1 MNFALLALAVTA
13 GVFVLTVIVPIAT
26 FLRVRKA
33 ADDIRRIDGRLDALE
48 TELRRVQSSLRKT
61 AGAEAVP
68 AAAPAAPTPA
78 PRAAAS
84 AAAPPAAPP
93 PAPSSTPAAVVPPV
107 AASPVAPSPRPIAE
121 PVVGTTAKPAREE
134 SLESRIGG
142 HWLLYIGTAALV
154 LGIGF
159 FVKYAFDNDW
169 IDETGRVLIGA
180 AAGLAMVAG
189 GHVVARRGYALYGQI
204 VAGGGF
210 AALYVSVFA
219 ALSFYGLIGRPAAF
233 ALMVLVTAG
242 AALAAEV
249 HRSQGLAVFAV
260 AGGFLTPFL
269 VGGDENAQV
278 VLLSYDAILAVG
290 TMVMA
295 TRRGWPFL
303 NLLSYAFV
311 IFTFAGWWSRFYTP
325 TQYIPT
331 QVFLTIFGVLFT
343 WLGIRARRAGGETG
357 DVVGVLLLTA
367 PLVFHAAS
375 IINLQPHW
383 MALLVYIT
391 LASVA
396 GAAASMKF
404 DRAWLRLAAFA
415 LTAPV
420 LWQWIGDHGGP
431 GWRLAPAVVA
441 LAIYAMNL
449 AAIGERLVRLAE
461 HWLKADVLL
470 FHLNAL
476 GLFAGLY
483 ALLDPVA
490 TAWTPVLALAVAA
503 WHLGL
508 MWTWRTTSEEASLN
522 SLAVAFAMLGF
533 AIGLQFD
540 QWWAVVGWAIEAAA
554 IVWVGLKSRRDWMR
568 LGGAVLLGWTVLR
581 LVILGFFEPPAGFV
595 PVVNARVGATLL
607 IVAVCYVLALL
618 HRRDGDR
625 VPDRFGPEIA
635 TLYVLG
641 NALTIVLLTTE
652 ISFYWQVREDTDAAA
667 RLARSASISVAWA
680 VYGTALIVVGIV
692 RRYAPVRYLAI
703 ALLAVTIVKAFL
715 SDLSMLGGIYR
726 IIGFVGLG
734 VFLLLGAWLYQ
745 RYRDVIL
752 GRDQATGD
760 RE

>member
-1 MNFALLALAVTA
+1 MDFALLALAVAA
-13 GVFVLTVIVPIAT
+13 GAFVLTVVVPIAT

-33 ADDIRRIDGRLDALE
+33 ADDIRRINGRLDGLE
-48 TELRRVQSSLRKT
+48 TELTRFH
-61 AGAEAVP
+61 
-68 AAAPAAPTPA
+68 AAAR
-78 PRAAAS
+78 RAAVAKEAEPTVIAS
-84 AAAPPAAPP
+84 AAPPAAP
-93 PAPSSTPAAVVPPV
+93 APTASPTVSPAA
-107 AASPVAPSPRPIAE
+107 AATSAAPQIEPIAE
-121 PVVGTTAKPAREE
+121 PVTAAARPARED

-142 HWLLYIGTAALV
+142 QGMLYIGTAVLV

-159 FVKYAFDNDW
+159 FVKYAFDNSW

-189 GHVVARRGYALYGQI
+189 GHLVARRGYALYGQI

-219 ALSFYGLIGRPAAF
+219 ALSFYALVGRPAAF
-233 ALMVLVTAG
+233 GLMVLITAG

-269 VGGDENAQV
+269 VGGGENAQV

-295 TRRGWPFL
+295 ARRGWPFL
-303 NLLSYAFV
+303 NLLSYVFV
-311 IFTFAGWWSRFYTP
+311 IFTFAGWAGQFYTP
-325 TQYIPT
+325 AQWVPT
-331 QVFLTIFGVLFT
+331 EVFLAIFGALFT
-343 WLGIRARRAGGETG
+343 WVGLRARRARSEQP
-357 DVVGVLLLTA
+357 DVAGTLLLSA

-375 IINLQPHW
+375 IANLQPHW
-383 MALLVYIT
+383 MALLVYLTI
-391 LASVA
+391 ASVA
-396 GAAASMKF
+396 GVAASMKL
-404 DRAWLRLAAFA
+404 DRAWLRLAVFA
-415 LTAPV
+415 LVAPV
-420 LWQWIGDHGGP
+420 LWQWIGEHSGA
-431 GWRLAPAVVA
+431 GWRMAPAVVA

-449 AAIGERLVRLAE
+449 VAVGERLARQAE
-461 HWLKADVLL
+461 RWLKADVLL

-483 ALLDPVA
+483 ALFDPVA
-490 TAWTPVLALAVAA
+490 TAWMPALALAVAA
-503 WHLGL
+503 WHVAL
-508 MWTWRTTSEEASLN
+508 MWVWRHTSEEASLN
-522 SLAVAFAMLGF
+522 CLAVAFAMAGF
-533 AIGLQFD
+533 AISLQFE
-540 QWWAVVGWAIEAAA
+540 QWWAVVGWAIESAA

-568 LGGAVLLGWTVLR
+568 LGGAVLLGWTVVR
-581 LVILGFFEPPAGFV
+581 LVLAGFFVPPAGFV
-595 PVVNARVGATLL
+595 PIFNARVGATLV

-618 HRRDGDR
+618 HQQYGDR
-625 VPDRFGPEIA
+625 MPDWAGPEIA
-635 TLYVLG
+635 ALYVFG
-641 NALTIVLLTTE
+641 NVITIALLTTE
-652 ISFYWQVREDTDAAA
+652 ISFYWLMREDTDAAA
-667 RLARSASISVAWA
+667 RLARSASVSVAWA
-680 VYGTALIVVGIV
+680 IYGTALIVVGIV

-752 GRDQATGD
+752 GGD
-760 RE
+760 

>member
-1 MNFALLALAVTA
+1 
-13 GVFVLTVIVPIAT
+13 
-26 FLRVRKA
+26 
-33 ADDIRRIDGRLDALE
+33 
-48 TELRRVQSSLRKT
+48 
-61 AGAEAVP
+61 
-68 AAAPAAPTPA
+68 
-78 PRAAAS
+78 
-84 AAAPPAAPP
+84 
-93 PAPSSTPAAVVPPV
+93 VVPPV
-107 AASPVAPSPRPIAE
+107 AASPAAPSPRPIAE
-121 PVVGTTAKPAREE
+121 PVIGATARPAREE

-169 IDETGRVLIGA
+169 IGPTGRVLIGV

-278 VLLSYDAILAVG
+278 VLLSYDAILVVG

-311 IFTFAGWWSRFYTP
+311 LFTFFGWAHRFYTP
-325 TQYIPT
+325 TQWVPT
-331 QVFLTIFGVLFT
+331 QAFVTIFGTLFT
-343 WLGIRARRAGGETG
+343 WIGIRARRAGGETG
-357 DVVGVLLLTA
+357 DLVGVLLLTA

-396 GAAASMKF
+396 GAAASIKL

-420 LWQWIGDHGGP
+420 LWQWIGEHGGP

-449 AAIGERLVRLAE
+449 AAIAERLARQAGR
-461 HWLKADVLL
+461 WLKADVPL

-483 ALLDPVA
+483 AVLDPVA
-490 TAWTPVLALAVAA
+490 TAWMPVLALAVAVL
-503 WHLGL
+503 HLGL

-568 LGGAVLLGWTVLR
+568 LGGAVLLSWTVVR
-581 LVILGFFEPPAGFV
+581 LATLGFFEPPAGFV
-595 PVVNARVGATLL
+595 PVFNTRVGATLL

-618 HRRDGDR
+618 HRRYGDC

-635 TLYVLG
+635 ALYVFG

-667 RLARSASISVAWA
+667 RVARSASISVAWA

-692 RRYAPVRYLAI
+692 RRYAPIRYLAI

-745 RYRDVIL
+745 RYRDVII
-752 GRDQATGD
+752 GR
-760 RE
+760 E